1 MLASLTEV
9 ELFTDHESRDAIAQL
24 ILMSIAIIFTSSVVY
39 GIFSKNSKPLKIG
52 NNFDLGYITDDEPL
66 EEEIPTPVSSPSPRP
81 SKKSDDDYDEL
92 KSLKRQVEIAK
103 LKKQLAGLQNPT
115 EPRASKPKVNV
126 LLDACQAALVSL
138 GVPKRKAKAEADVV
152 LQSNPSI
159 KTVQDFIT
167 EYGKR

>member
-1 MLASLTEV
+1 MFEMV
-9 ELFTDHESRDAIAQL
+9 TDSYVSHLIAMFIIMVFAISF
-24 ILMSIAIIFTSSVVY
+24 SIGCSSAY
-39 GIFSKNSKPLKIG
+39 GTKPITGK
-52 NNFDLGYITDDEPL
+52 FDLGFIEDR
-66 EEEIPTPVSSPSPRP
+66 EETPVCGKNTPVSPSTPRP
-81 SKKSDDDYDEL
+81 SPEGNDPHDEL
-92 KSLKRQVEIAK
+92 KQLKRQVEIAK

-115 EPRASKPKVNV
+115 EQGASEPKVNV